1 MTVRFPDPSSRSAA
15 LFERAKRVFPGG
27 STRGQTYMRPYMI
40 YAREAKGCR
49 ITDVDGVE
57 RIDFINNFTTQLHGH
72 SHPAIVA
79 ALQAQAGKGTGFN
92 FATEAE
98 IELAELIQPRA
109 KSFERI
115 RFCNTGTEAVMHAI
129 KAARALS
136 GRPKIAKCE
145 GVYHGAYDYAEV
157 SLDPDPQAWGRDEP
171 ASVGFAKGAPE
182 RMSEDVVM
190 VPFNDVETTRRV
202 LEKYRGELAAFV
214 LDAVP
219 SRCGGRR
226 VSPAYA
232 ALARDY
238 TRREGALLI
247 LDEVVTFRLG
257 TGGAQTLYGIEPD
270 ITTLG
275 KIIGGGLAVG
285 ALAGTTAAMAAFDQS
300 AGKAAVPQSGTFTAN
315 PLTMAAGIASMKL
328 VTKDT
333 LDRLNAL
340 GEKARGA
347 VREAFRAAGV
357 TAQVFGEGS
366 LVVITFGAAPPE
378 TYRDVYLANAAGG
391 AQAMEEL
398 WKRLLNHGVLWST
411 TGLGCLSTPMGETEV
426 AHLGE
431 AMLASLRE
439 MKADGLER
447 LFP

>member
-1 MTVRFPDPSSRSAA
+1 MTIRFPDPTSRSAA

-57 RIDFINNFTTQLHGH
+57 RVDFINNFTTQLHGH

-79 ALQAQAGKGTGFN
+79 ALQAQAAKGTGFN

-129 KAARALS
+129 KAARALT
-136 GRPKIAKCE
+136 GRAKIAKCE
-145 GVYHGAYDYAEV
+145 GVYHGSYDYAET

-171 ASVGFAKGAPE
+171 TSVGFAKGAPE
-182 RMSEDVVM
+182 GMSRDVVI
-190 VPFNDVETTRRV
+190 VPYNDIETTRRV
-202 LEKYRGELAAFV
+202 LEKHRGEIAAFV
-214 LDAVP
+214 LDAAP
-219 SRCGGRR
+219 SRCGGQR
-226 VSPAYA
+226 VKPAYA
-232 ALARDY
+232 SLVRDY

-247 LDEVVTFRLG
+247 LDEVVTFRVG
-257 TGGAQTLYGIEPD
+257 VGGAQSFYGIEPD

-285 ALAGTTAAMAAFDQS
+285 ALAGTAGAMAAFDQTG
-300 AGKAAVPQSGTFTAN
+300 GKAAVPQSGTFTAN

-328 VTKDT
+328 VTKET
-333 LDRLNAL
+333 LDRLNGL
-340 GEKARGA
+340 GEKARAA

-357 TAQVFGEGS
+357 KAQVLGEGS
-366 LVVITFGAAPPE
+366 LVVITFAAAAPE

-411 TGLGCLSTPMGETEV
+411 TGLGCLSTPMGEAEIDR
-426 AHLGE
+426 LGD
-431 AMLASLRE
+431 AMLAALQE